1 MPSSMDFSPHPN
13 PSNGALTN
21 YAIGPAANM
30 DVLLA
35 ITPTKGTNV

>member
-1 MPSSMDFSPHPN
+1 MDSSPHPN
-13 PSNGALTN
+13 PSDGELTN
-21 YAIGPAANM
+21 YAIGPAAYI

>member
-1 MPSSMDFSPHPN
+1 MDFSSHPN
-13 PSNGALTN
+13 SSEGALTN

-35 ITPTKGTNV
+35 ITLTKGTNV